1 MTEVVILPGLDGT
14 AKLHGAFIAQLGE
27 LGVRARAIAYPPDQS
42 LGYEELELLV
52 RSQLLSSE
60 QFILLAESFSGPL
73 ATQIA
78 AHPPPGLVGLVLS
91 TTFASTPVPALKR
104 LAPLLRFAPD
114 RPPESL
120 LSWLLL
126 GAWATPDLRLA
137 LGAALRQVSPIVI
150 RSRAAA
156 ALRVDVTALLPSVTL
171 PVLQLVAG
179 HDRLLARAVTASLG
193 KGLPNCRTVIVPGP
207 HLLLQTSSELCA
219 KKVAAFA
226 LGLGPNNSFK
236 PTPLRGAA

>member
-14 AKLHGAFIAQLGE
+14 AKLHGAFSAQLGE
-27 LGVRARAIAYPPDQS
+27 LGVRARAIAYPQDQP
-42 LGYEELELLV
+42 LAYEELALLV
-52 RSQLLSSE
+52 RSQHPSSG
-60 QFILLAESFSGPL
+60 QFILLGESFSGPL

-78 AHPPPGLVGLVLS
+78 AHPPSGLVGLVLS
-91 TTFASTPVPALKR
+91 TTFARTPVPALTR
-104 LAPLLRFAPD
+104 LAPLLRFAPA
-114 RPPESL
+114 RPPDPL

-137 LGAALRQVSPIVI
+137 LGTALRQVSPVVI

-156 ALRVDVTALLPSVTL
+156 ALRVDVAGLLPSVTL
-171 PVLQLVAG
+171 PVLQLVAS
-179 HDRLLARAVTASLG
+179 HDRLLTRAVAAGLG

-207 HLLLQTSSELCA
+207 HLLLQASSELCA
-219 KKVAAFA
+219 REVAAFA